1 MSLEL
6 LLIVWSSEIAVPILY
21 VISFIALIASI
32 FLIKNDKSYWKLK
45 GKILNISLK
54 YVISGR
60 ELMHTL
66 TIYLLSI
73 FIYLKSISSNTSGK
87 KSISSILSP
96 PYLYS
101 HIRYFLKLFYHIS
114 Y

>member
-1 MSLEL
+1 
-6 LLIVWSSEIAVPILY
+6 
-21 VISFIALIASI
+21 
-32 FLIKNDKSYWKLK
+32 
-45 GKILNISLK
+45 
-54 YVISGR
+54 
-60 ELMHTL
+60 MHTL

-73 FIYLKSISSNTSGK
+73 FIYLKLISSNTSGK